1 MSSSILCIILCAVIW
16 IVNGVFVGEGLRK
29 GIVSEV
35 FIHSGFI
42 LFFSL
47 LALELT
53 RGHMGLWHHFSLH
66 WLRIIGNILYVPSAV
81 LVIASLISL
90 KHKGRPES
98 ADPTS
103 TSVFVDT
110 GIYSIVRQPMT
121 LGMGIW
127 SVALV
132 CIFQSL
138 LSLLLGGAALF
149 LFWMSAQKEATYN
162 LKKFGGDYLQYM
174 HRVPMW
180 NLFKGLKKK

>member
-1 MSSSILCIILCAVIW
+1 MSNSVLCLVICACIG
-16 IVNGVFVGEGLRK
+16 IVNGVFIVEGLRK

-53 RGHMGLWHHFSLH
+53 LGNMGLWPRLGLH
-66 WLRIIGNILYVPSAV
+66 WLRMIGNILYVPSAV

-110 GIYSIVRQPMT
+110 GIYRIIRQPMT

-127 SVALV
+127 SIALIF
-132 CIFQSL
+132 IFQSF
-138 LSLLLGGAALF
+138 LSLFFGGMSLF
-149 LFWMSAQKEATYN
+149 CFWMSARKEATYN
-162 LKKFGGDYLQYM
+162 LKKFGDDYLHYM
-174 HRVPMW
+174 RRVPMW